1 VATCHGSVTRV
12 RDARFSEMCFG
23 SVEGSILQGEPPYYD
38 ATPVYAATLRAWDNG
53 ETAVRWPGARGESCD
68 DVASR
73 GLAGLSA
80 LGILGECTSSSP
92 RHALVVAHSRFNK
105 IVITALQGDL
115 SRCNALA
122 QGNTCLNVLD
132 IARDGSVEVV
142 ALDIQDHLK
151 SLSQPVL
158 TVSR

>member
-1 VATCHGSVTRV
+1 V
-12 RDARFSEMCFG
+12 R
-23 SVEGSILQGEPPYYD
+23 
-38 ATPVYAATLRAWDNG
+38 
-53 ETAVRWPGARGESCD
+53 RG
-68 DVASR
+68 R
-73 GLAGLSA
+73 
-80 LGILGECTSSSP
+80 
-92 RHALVVAHSRFNK
+92 
-105 IVITALQGDL
+105 
-115 SRCNALA
+115 A